1 MQFISLCHNL
11 LHQQKLLLLFLL
23 IHTFLLINL
32 RLNLHEPL
40 FFFSSPLRLLLGDKL
55 LSDLGI
61 LIPLQVQVT
70 YFLLLDL
77 LLLADL
83 ILSLLVRLNHLLQVL
98 IVLFFLLLSF

>member
-11 LHQQKLLLLFLL
+11 PHQQKLPLLFLL

-40 FFFSSPLRLLLGDKL
+40 FFLCSPLRLLLGNKL

-70 YFLLLDL
+70 YFLLLEL

-98 IVLFFLLLSF
+98 VLLLPLFLSF